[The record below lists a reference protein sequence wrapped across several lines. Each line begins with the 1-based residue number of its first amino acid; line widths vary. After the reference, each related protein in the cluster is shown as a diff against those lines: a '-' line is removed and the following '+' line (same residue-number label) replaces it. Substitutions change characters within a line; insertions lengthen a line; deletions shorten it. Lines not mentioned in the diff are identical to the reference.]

1 TTAPSA
7 MAAAHGMLGT
17 SAWATTA
24 TAAVVSATT
33 NTTRLATGSQL
44 SLRSRSEAS
53 KAASSRIGATN
64 SASASSGGTV
74 KAGAPGTNASR
85 APPTARN
92 TGYGAPTRR
101 AAADS
106 STAAMNKPTI
116 CASSLMP
123 SRRGGLHRSAVDEL
137 LPVRRVPGTL
147 HSDVRDCTV
156 DIVKIVGRQLHGCGP
171 DVLLQAVQLRR
182 AGNRNDPRFLGQQP
196 RQRNLGSRRVLA

>member
-1 TTAPSA
+1 RRWGGFKGRSTAVAETASGGATTAPSA

-33 NTTRLATGSQL
+33 NTTRLVTGSQL

-106 STAAMNKPTI
+106 STAAINKPTI
-116 CASSLMP
+116 SANSLMRLRLSKP
-123 SRRGGLHRSAVDEL
+123 AKGRKTHRLARSA
-137 LPVRRVPGTL
+137 
-147 HSDVRDCTV
+147 
-156 DIVKIVGRQLHGCGP
+156 
-171 DVLLQAVQLRR
+171 
-182 AGNRNDPRFLGQQP
+182 
-196 RQRNLGSRRVLA
+196 